1 MKLKID
7 RREEK
12 KGIIFKKPV
21 YFIDVALEFTP
32 EELALI
38 KKHKWETIVMAKG
51 QVRHDFAIDWT
62 IKNMLKPND
71 YRFDDIGWA
80 ADFENQVIE
89 SARKLK
95 ASLEGAAGFVG
106 GGPREVEL

>member
-1 MKLKID
+1 MKLQIN

-12 KGIIFKKPV
+12 KGLIFKKPV
-21 YFIDVALEFTP
+21 YFIDVNLEVTP
-32 EELALI
+32 EEAALI
-38 KKHKWETIVMAKG
+38 KKHKWDSIVMAKG

-62 IKNMLKPND
+62 VKNMIRSNA
-71 YRFDDIGWA
+71 YQFGEIEWA

-95 ASLEGAAGFVG
+95 ANLEGAAGFTG
-106 GGPREVEL
+106 SGPQEIEL